1 MATGIF
7 NIIKFWTLHII
18 TETGGTPKV
27 TSIFRPFA
35 FCPWLPAV
43 VPKAKQASTWKWQIM
58 YRTNHTLREL
68 LKNHFFNVGTELN
81 KSLTTELCEVSC
93 RWNSLLVFIVNQ
105 WWGLDKWHYTY
116 HAFGL
121 KVFLWL
127 LEYFSDPQVTATQE
141 LLSLWPA
148 AFRIPLYV
156 WN

>member
-27 TSIFRPFA
+27 TSIFRPFML
-35 FCPWLPAV
+35 CPWLPAV
-43 VPKAKQASTWKWQIM
+43 ETKAKQASTWKWQIT
-58 YRTNHTLREL
+58 YRTNHILREL
-68 LKNHFFNVGTELN
+68 LKNHIFNVGTELN

-148 AFRIPLYV
+148 AFRIP
-156 WN
+156 

>member
-18 TETGGTPKV
+18 TETGDTPKV
-27 TSIFRPFA
+27 TSIFRPFVL
-35 FCPWLPAV
+35 CPWLPAV
-43 VPKAKQASTWKWQIM
+43 EPKAKQASTWKWQIM
-58 YRTNHTLREL
+58 YRTNHILREL
-68 LKNHFFNVGTELN
+68 LKNHIFNVGTELN

-148 AFRIPLYV
+148 AFRIP
-156 WN
+156 

>member
-43 VPKAKQASTWKWQIM
+43 EPKAKQASTWKWQIT
-58 YRTNHTLREL
+58 YRTNHILREL
-68 LKNHFFNVGTELN
+68 LKNHIFNVGTELN

-127 LEYFSDPQVTATQE
+127 LEYFSDPQVRATQE
-141 LLSLWPA
+141 LLSLWLA
-148 AFRIPLYV
+148 TFRIP
-156 WN
+156 

>member
-27 TSIFRPFA
+27 TSIFRPFVL
-35 FCPWLPAV
+35 CPWLPAV
-43 VPKAKQASTWKWQIM
+43 EPKAKQASTWKWQIT
-58 YRTNHTLREL
+58 YRTNHILREL
-68 LKNHFFNVGTELN
+68 LKNHIFNVGTELN

-127 LEYFSDPQVTATQE
+127 LEYFSDPQVRATQE
-141 LLSLWPA
+141 LLSLWLA
-148 AFRIPLYV
+148 TFRIP
-156 WN
+156 

>member
-1 MATGIF
+1 MATWSF

-43 VPKAKQASTWKWQIM
+43 EPKAKQASTWKWQIT
-58 YRTNHTLREL
+58 YRTNHILREL
-68 LKNHFFNVGTELN
+68 LKNHIFNVGTELN
-81 KSLTTELCEVSC
+81 KSLTTELCKVSC
-93 RWNSLLVFIVNQ
+93 RWNSLVLYCESMMRT
-105 WWGLDKWHYTY
+105 YTY

-127 LEYFSDPQVTATQE
+127 LEYFSDPQVTAT
-141 LLSLWPA
+141 P
-148 AFRIPLYV
+148 RVTVPLACCFQNSIV
-156 WN
+156 CLKLIF